1 MFCCLEKRSNNKL
14 YNLEE
19 EFKNIRWLLIYLFLR
34 KCTSNYLFHK
44 HKWKIYIT
52 YSILKLRIDE
62 KIMGH
67 FFFFLLSKIMGHVSQ
82 NKYLS
87 IIDFFYFIN
96 SNDNHGKSSL
106 MISLG
111 NWISFVPFYFLRLD
125 PFKFWLFPLEAIQ
138 SQKIMEYVSQNKIKF

>member
-1 MFCCLEKRSNNKL
+1 MALDLFIFKKVYLKL
-14 YNLEE
+14 
-19 EFKNIRWLLIYLFLR
+19 FVSQTQMKN
-34 KCTSNYLFHK
+34 
-44 HKWKIYIT
+44 IYIT

-111 NWISFVPFYFLRLD
+111 N
-125 PFKFWLFPLEAIQ
+125 
-138 SQKIMEYVSQNKIKF
+138 